1 MLRKSL
7 KFLKISVLLLL
18 GIILTSCQKDS
29 TVVLPN
35 LEGLTYEQIE
45 YKMEKYDLRYVFKH
59 TDDII
64 YSNDDL
70 GMFRYYGDGLK
81 AGDVLDA
88 GSFIRIYTTVWPLT
102 INRTHEV
109 QMDFKL
115 EKNQSFLET
124 GKGKV
129 RLLRTIDGDTA
140 HFIDPY
146 TTSSDNEVKVRFL
159 GIDTPESTMEN
170 DPWGKAASQYTKQIL
185 SNASEIILE
194 SEGGQKDTYG
204 RYLAWVWVDGKLLNL
219 MIVQQAYSNST
230 APLSS
235 KYGEIMLEVSAQ
247 VSKTGRRFFGEI
259 DPNYDY
265 EKGE

>member
-1 MLRKSL
+1 M
-7 KFLKISVLLLL
+7 IT
-18 GIILTSCQKDS
+18 ILHFT
-29 TVVLPN
+29 
-35 LEGLTYEQIE
+35 
-45 YKMEKYDLRYVFKH
+45 
-59 TDDII
+59 
-64 YSNDDL
+64 
-70 GMFRYYGDGLK
+70 
-81 AGDVLDA
+81 
-88 GSFIRIYTTVWPLT
+88 
-102 INRTHEV
+102 
-109 QMDFKL
+109 
-115 EKNQSFLET
+115 
-124 GKGKV
+124 
-129 RLLRTIDGDTA
+129 DTA

-159 GIDTPESTMEN
+159 GIDTPESTIEN

-185 SNASEIILE
+185 LNATEIILE

-235 KYGEIMLEVSAQ
+235 KYGKIMLEVSAQ

-265 EKGE
+265 KKGE